1 MGMEKTPWLFEDSPH
16 LDDGA
21 QTAKAGVGKPRI
33 EEPQRVK
40 GEMRCEFPEVALEP
54 SHTARMIWN
63 LLGLM
68 DLSTFSKGCESVEG
82 AARRSLKSPRI
93 LLALCG
99 SCTRCR
105 KRWTARGRL
114 PDWSTRSRVRRC
126 VLLITF
132 PARARWASKCR
143 TWTASACG

>member
-114 PDWSTRSRVRRC
+114 PDWSAATWRIDGSRATWMSAIRSCRSFAWV
-126 VLLITF
+126 T
-132 PARARWASKCR
+132 ARHS
-143 TWTASACG
+143 TN